1 MRRTN
6 IAIAAFAVVILCAFT
21 LTGHAQS
28 PKMVINQVKAFPAG
42 LQRGPVTFMHDQH
55 TEKYKLECTSCHHK
69 YDAKQPGKNLWEM
82 GDETSCAA
90 CHAGAKPTAK
100 LNLQDAYHKGCISCH
115 SAPKGKLANGPRSC
129 AGCHEVK

>member
-28 PKMVINQVKAFPAG
+28 PTMVLNHAKDFGGLKRGAVAF
-42 LQRGPVTFMHDQH
+42 THDKH
-55 TEKYKLECTSCHHK
+55 TEAYKLECTSCHHK
-69 YDAKQPGKNLWEM
+69 YDPKQPGKNLWEM

-90 CHAGAKPTAK
+90 CHGGAKPTAK
-100 LNLQDAYHKGCISCH
+100 LSLQDAYHKNCIACH
-115 SAPKGKLANGPRSC
+115 QNPAGKLKNGPRSC